1 MTEVS
6 DHDVGRYSKEEG
18 RNSSMEQNT
27 SKENTRSR
35 KETERST
42 SRFERARQKE
52 QEERRERRSKFLE
65 RKLKMNRVS
74 VSCDSSIFNANL
86 DEEIEKEI
94 KYEMECEQTEI
105 RDQMPK
111 KTSS

>member
-27 SKENTRSR
+27 SKENTESR
-35 KETERST
+35 KVTERST

-111 KTSS
+111 KT